1 MCEKI
6 VEREPGALNYV
17 PDWLKTQEMC
27 EWAVEAD
34 PWQLHYAPDR
44 YKTQKMCDN
53 VVPRDPYY
61 LLGVLDS
68 FVTSQQI
75 KIWRDSDYHNDEDVI
90 KWYNG
95 YQKRVPQKSH
105 YTTGA
110 CQKMKRDCGS
120 NR

>member
-1 MCEKI
+1 M
-6 VEREPGALNYV
+6 LQN
-17 PDWLKTQEMC
+17 
-27 EWAVEAD
+27 
-34 PWQLHYAPDR
+34 
-44 YKTQKMCDN
+44 KTQKMCDN

-75 KIWRDSDYHNDEDVI
+75 KIWHDSDYHYDEDVI

-105 YTTGA
+105 YKTGA
-110 CQKMKRDCGS
+110 CQKIKRDCGS